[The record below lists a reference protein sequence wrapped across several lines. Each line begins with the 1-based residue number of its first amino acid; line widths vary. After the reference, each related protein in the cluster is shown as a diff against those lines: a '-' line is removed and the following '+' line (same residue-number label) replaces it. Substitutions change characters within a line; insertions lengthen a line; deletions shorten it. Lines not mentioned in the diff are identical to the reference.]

1 MEALG
6 QKRFFLWIQC
16 RFFSHTLWLVGSL
29 GNLQS
34 VFMTLKASS
43 FKFFNAFYI
52 SFVSVLRTRTVKE
65 IRKSL

>member
-1 MEALG
+1 MS
-6 QKRFFLWIQC
+6 QKRFCFVDPMQV
-16 RFFSHTLWLVGSL
+16 FFSNTLWLVGSL